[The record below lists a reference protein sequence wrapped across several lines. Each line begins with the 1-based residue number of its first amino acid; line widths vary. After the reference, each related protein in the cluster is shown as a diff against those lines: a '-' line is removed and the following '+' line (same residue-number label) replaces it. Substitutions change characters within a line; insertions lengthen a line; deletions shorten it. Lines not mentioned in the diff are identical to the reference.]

1 MRLKKQCRIG
11 LWIGIVS
18 LSAVILAGSYCGT
31 SSEKSVWQEGQAMA
45 WWSVLYPSGEEKEQP
60 RSPRFWIWE
69 QLKGLFTSDQTV
81 SAFVD
86 QTPRFVG
93 LSNICYTDRK

>member
-45 WWSVLYPSGEEKEQP
+45 WWSVLYPGGEEKEQP

-86 QTPRFVG
+86 QTPRFY
-93 LSNICYTDRK
+93 LKLADKQSKM